1 MKNKKIIIVDDSN
14 FIVKQLMAFY
24 KKEMGYDIVAVGN
37 SGSEA
42 IDLYREHKPDLMSLD
57 IVMKEM
63 NGLDALTEIMTEFPD
78 AKVLMVSAVRTNELL
93 DCISAGA
100 KGYIGKPI
108 QLGNSEYIQNFK
120 DVLNDVFE
128 E

>member
-14 FIVKQLMAFY
+14 FIVKQLTAFY
-24 KKEMGYDIVAVGN
+24 KKEMGYEIVAVGN

-100 KGYIGKPI
+100 KGYIEKPV